1 MVKTFCLKFFG
12 VLSSAFMLSLI
23 GDSAFAS
30 DTDTAIIFLSRSGNT
45 EQLANYASDL
55 TGGDVYRI
63 EPSPEYPDDYHAT
76 VDKVKEE
83 MNAGILHGFKDIRID
98 LSKYD
103 KVILATPTWW
113 GHIPS
118 PFEKWLHTVSADFN
132 GKKVVTFNSHGGS
145 GIANTRADLE
155 KALPAAAFGTHLC
168 VSGAPTKEQVENW
181 LKENH
186 FL

>member
-1 MVKTFCLKFFG
+1 MIKKFCLKFFA
-12 VLSSAFMLSLI
+12 VLCSALMLSLV
-23 GDSAFAS
+23 GGSAFAS

-45 EQLANYASDL
+45 EQLANYASEL

-63 EPSPEYPDDYHAT
+63 ESSPEYPDDYHAT

-155 KALPAAAFGTHLC
+155 KALPAVAFGTHLC